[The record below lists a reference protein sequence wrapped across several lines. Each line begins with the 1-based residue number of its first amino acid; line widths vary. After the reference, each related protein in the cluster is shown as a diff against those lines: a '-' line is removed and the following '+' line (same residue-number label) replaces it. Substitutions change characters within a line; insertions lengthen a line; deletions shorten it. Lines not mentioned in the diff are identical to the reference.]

1 MQDQLKK
8 LTLSN
13 NKGKELLENLEKKY
27 AAVKKQLEAFKS
39 DIASAEGNKEV
50 RGAKMRGEIQSLYS
64 GITLFQLLFCIM
76 VAFIAGLL
84 FMNYFSHF
92 GVCSISFFVYGR

>member
-27 AAVKKQLEAFKS
+27 AAVKKQLEVFKS
-39 DIASAEGNKEV
+39 DIASAEENKEARV
-50 RGAKMRGEIQSLYS
+50 AKVRGEIQSLYS
-64 GITLFQLLFCIM
+64 GITLFQLLFCIV
-76 VAFIAGLL
+76 VAFVAGLL
-84 FMNYFSHF
+84 FMKFFSHC
-92 GVCSISFFVYGR
+92 GVCSISFFCSWK